1 MMPTPAAN
9 PANWLLVAALTATSL
24 GAGCSRP
31 AKSPR
36 RRPLEGTVV
45 IDGVPAFSGVISLSP
60 RAGHAGPVASAPIEA
75 GRYAFTAAN
84 GPAAG
89 PYRAVVAFVRDAAEA
104 RSLQPAYGKA
114 RPPKPS
120 SPQPPEA
127 ADAAAPAA
135 PEPTEPDAAHAEPS
149 ATAAVEPPI
158 PPAPPPAPKSSAPN
172 MRAFDVEVP
181 ASDPPRLDF
190 TIDGGAS
197 S

>member
-9 PANWLLVAALTATSL
+9 PATWLLVAALTATSL
-24 GAGCSRP
+24 AAGCGRQ

-36 RRPLEGTVV
+36 RRPLEGLVV
-45 IDGVPAFSGVISLSP
+45 IEGVPAFSGVVSFSP
-60 RAGHAGPVASAPIEA
+60 RAGHAGPVASVPIEA

-84 GPAAG
+84 GPTAG

-120 SPQPPEA
+120 SPPLPEA
-127 ADAAAPAA
+127 ADTAA
-135 PEPTEPDAAHAEPS
+135 PTEPDAAHAEPS
-149 ATAAVEPPI
+149 ATDAVEPPI
-158 PPAPPPAPKSSAPN
+158 PPAPPPAPASSGPN

-190 TIDGGAS
+190 AIDGGAS

>member
-1 MMPTPAAN
+1 MTPTPSAN
-9 PANWLLVAALTATSL
+9 PATWLLVASLTATSL
-24 GAGCSRP
+24 AAGCSRQ

-36 RRPLEGTVV
+36 RRPLEGMVV
-45 IDGVPAFSGVISLSP
+45 IEGVPAFSGVVSFSP
-60 RAGHAGPVASAPIEA
+60 RAGHAGPVASVPIEA

-84 GPAAG
+84 GPTAG

-120 SPQPPEA
+120 SPPLPEA
-127 ADAAAPAA
+127 AA

-149 ATAAVEPPI
+149 ATDAFEPQI
-158 PPAPPPAPKSSAPN
+158 PPAPPPAPASSGPN

-190 TIDGGAS
+190 AIDGGAS

>member
-1 MMPTPAAN
+1 MTPTPAAQ
-9 PANWLLVAALTATSL
+9 PATWLLVAALTATSL
-24 GAGCSRP
+24 GAACSRP
-31 AKSPR
+31 ATSPR
-36 RRPLEGTVV
+36 RRPLEGMVV

-104 RSLQPAYGKA
+104 RSFQPAYGKD
-114 RPPKPS
+114 RPPKPP
-120 SPQPPEA
+120 SPPPPEA
-127 ADAAAPAA
+127 AAPKR
-135 PEPTEPDAAHAEPS
+135 TEPDAAHAEPT
-149 ATAAVEPPI
+149 ATDAVEPPI
-158 PPAPPPAPKSSAPN
+158 PPAPPPAPASSGPN

-181 ASDPPRLDF
+181 TSDPPRLDF

>member
-104 RSLQPAYGKA
+104 RSLQPAYGKD
-114 RPPKPS
+114 RPPKRS
-120 SPQPPEA
+120 SPPPPEA
-127 ADAAAPAA
+127 AAPKR
-135 PEPTEPDAAHAEPS
+135 TEPDAAHAEPS

-158 PPAPPPAPKSSAPN
+158 PPTPPPAPASSAPN

>member
-1 MMPTPAAN
+1 MMPTPSAT
-9 PANWLLVAALTATSL
+9 PTTWLLVVALTATSL

-36 RRPLEGTVV
+36 RRPLEGMVV
-45 IDGVPAFSGVISLSP
+45 IDGVPAFSGAISLSP
-60 RAGHAGPVASAPIEA
+60 RAGHAGPVASAPIED

-104 RSLQPAYGKA
+104 RSFQPAHGKA
-114 RPPKPS
+114 RPPQPS
-120 SPQPPEA
+120 APPPTET
-127 ADAAAPAA
+127 ADTAAPAA
-135 PEPTEPDAAHAEPS
+135 PEPTEPDAAHAEPT
-149 ATAAVEPPI
+149 ATDAVEPPI
-158 PPAPPPAPKSSAPN
+158 PPAPPAAPASSGPN